1 MSLVRSAATVGGTT
15 MVSRVLGFIRD
26 MMVAAVLG
34 TGPVA
39 DAFFVAFRFPNMFR
53 SIFAEGAFNAAFVP
67 LFSRHLEGEG
77 AAAARRFA
85 EDALALLLSALL
97 LMTVLAMI
105 FMPWIIAVFAP
116 GFSDDPGKQEMA
128 VKFTR
133 IAFPYLLFI
142 SLTALQAGILNSVG
156 RFFPG
161 AAAPVMLN
169 ITLILAILFLVPVL
183 DNPGLALSWGVMAA
197 GIVQFIWLTISCWR
211 AGYVL
216 RLRRPRLT
224 PDMRK
229 LVRLGVPGVISGGI
243 MQINLT
249 VGTIIASLQAGAV
262 SWLYYADRIYQ
273 LPLAVIGIAIGVV
286 LLPDLSRRLR
296 ADDEEGA
303 HWAQNRA
310 LEVSMLLTVPAAV
323 ALMVIPHAV
332 IQVLF
337 QRGAFDALDTQNTSL
352 ALLVYAAGLP
362 AFVLNKVFSPGF
374 FAREDTMTP
383 LRYAAISVAVNI
395 AASIALFQF
404 YAFAGIAA
412 GTTIAAWVNAGLLGT
427 TLARR
432 GGFAPDAQ
440 VLKRLPLII
449 VASAAMGAALW
460 YGALYAAP
468 YFEGSFLESVAALAA
483 LVAGGMIAYA
493 GLAQATGAVSVATL
507 RRSFM
512 RK

>member
-15 MVSRVLGFIRD
+15 MVSRVLGFVRD

-53 SIFAEGAFNAAFVP
+53 SIFAEGAFNSAFVP
-67 LFSRHLEGEG
+67 LFSKHLEGDGE
-77 AAAARRFA
+77 AAARRFA

-97 LMTVLAMI
+97 VMTILAMI
-105 FMPWIIAVFAP
+105 LMPWIISGFAP

-197 GIVQFIWLTISCWR
+197 GIVQFLWLTVSCWR
-211 AGYVL
+211 AGI
-216 RLRRPRLT
+216 
-224 PDMRK
+224 
-229 LVRLGVPGVISGGI
+229 ISGGI

-296 ADDEEGA
+296 ADDEAGA

-310 LEVSMLLTVPAAV
+310 LEVSMLLTGPAA
-323 ALMVIPHAV
+323 M
-332 IQVLF
+332 
-337 QRGAFDALDTQNTSL
+337 R
-352 ALLVYAAGLP
+352 P
-362 AFVLNKVFSPGF
+362 ASP
-374 FAREDTMTP
+374 P
-383 LRYAAISVAVNI
+383 SC
-395 AASIALFQF
+395 
-404 YAFAGIAA
+404 
-412 GTTIAAWVNAGLLGT
+412 
-427 TLARR
+427 
-432 GGFAPDAQ
+432 
-440 VLKRLPLII
+440 
-449 VASAAMGAALW
+449 
-460 YGALYAAP
+460 
-468 YFEGSFLESVAALAA
+468 
-483 LVAGGMIAYA
+483 
-493 GLAQATGAVSVATL
+493 
-507 RRSFM
+507 
-512 RK
+512 

>member
-53 SIFAEGAFNAAFVP
+53 SIFAEGAFNSAFVP
-67 LFSRHLEGEG
+67 LFSKHLEGDGE
-77 AAAARRFA
+77 AAARRFA

-97 LMTVLAMI
+97 VMTILAMI
-105 FMPWIIAVFAP
+105 FMPWIISGFAP

-197 GIVQFIWLTISCWR
+197 GIVQFLWLTISCWR

-229 LVRLGVPGVISGGI
+229 LVRLGVPGIISGGI

-296 ADDEEGA
+296 ADDEAGA

-323 ALMVIPHAV
+323 ALMVIPHAI

-337 QRGAFDALDTQNTSL
+337 ERGAFQPLDTQNASL

-395 AASIALFQF
+395 VASITLFQF

-412 GTTIAAWVNAGLLGT
+412 GTTIAAWVNAALLGT

-432 GGFAPDAQ
+432 GGFVPDTQ
-440 VLKRLPLII
+440 VVKRLPLIL
-449 VASAAMGAALW
+449 VASAAMGACLW

-468 YFEGSFLESVAALAA
+468 WFEGTFLESVAALAA
-483 LVAGGMIAYA
+483 LIAGGLIAYA

>member
-15 MVSRVLGFIRD
+15 MMSRVLGFIRD

-53 SIFAEGAFNAAFVP
+53 SIFAEGAFNSAFVP
-67 LFSRHLEGEG
+67 LFSKHLEGDG
-77 AAAARRFA
+77 KAAARRFA

-97 LMTVLAMI
+97 LMTILALI
-105 FMPWIIAVFAP
+105 FMPWIISGFAP
-116 GFSDDPGKQEMA
+116 GFSDEPGKQDMA

-169 ITLILAILFLVPVL
+169 VTLILAILFLVPVL

-197 GIVQFIWLTISCWR
+197 GIVQFLWLTVSCWR

-229 LVRLGVPGVISGGI
+229 LVRLGVPGIISGGI

-249 VGTIIASLQAGAV
+249 VGTIIASLQIGAV

-296 ADDEEGA
+296 DDDEAGA

-323 ALMVIPHAV
+323 ALMVIPHAI

-337 QRGAFDALDTQNTSL
+337 QRGAFEALDTQNTSL

-395 AASIALFQF
+395 AASITLFQF

-412 GTTIAAWVNAGLLGT
+412 GTTIAAWVNAGLLGA
-427 TLARR
+427 TLAKR
-432 GGFAPDAQ
+432 GGFVPDTQ
-440 VLKRLPLII
+440 VLTRLPLIV

-468 YFEGSFLESVAALAA
+468 WFEGTFLESVAALAV
-483 LVAGGMIAYA
+483 LIFGGLIAYA
-493 GLAQATGAVSVATL
+493 GLAQATGAVSVTTL
-507 RRSFM
+507 RRSFS